1 VDVAAL
7 AGLVLVVGI
16 AVLLVLGIPVSVAV
30 GTSAAAAAIT
40 ALGFE
45 NGLLTSA
52 QQMFRGINN
61 FSLLAIPFFVLAGVI
76 MNNGGIALRLINF
89 AKALVGRA
97 PGSLAQTNVA
107 ANALF
112 GAVSGSAV
120 ASVAAVGSTMGPLQ
134 ARDGY
139 PRDFAAATNIASAP
153 SGMIIPPSNLMIV
166 YSLVS
171 STSIAALFVA
181 GYVPGILWAA
191 VCMVI
196 VHLYARKRPE
206 LRVTNRITSG
216 GLLQV
221 TVQAVPALLLIV
233 VVIGGILAGIFTPTE
248 ASCIAVVYALVL
260 AFLYK
265 AIVVRDLPGILL
277 EAGRTTAIVMFL
289 VAVSAVMSWV
299 MSFARIPQ
307 LVTEAMFTVSTN
319 PYVLIVL
326 IVALLLVIG
335 CFMDPTPAVLIFAP
349 IFLPVVTA
357 FGMDP
362 IHFGIFMVLAL
373 SIGTITP
380 PVGPVLFVGARVA
393 NISIEAV
400 VRRMLPF
407 FVALVILLL
416 VVALTPA
423 LSMWLPTVVG
433 LV

>member
-1 VDVAAL
+1 MEVAAL

-16 AVLLVLGIPVSVAV
+16 VVLLVLGIPVSVAV

-76 MNNGGIALRLINF
+76 MNNGGIALRLVNF
-89 AKALVGRA
+89 AKAMVGRA

-134 ARDGY
+134 AREGY

-181 GYVPGILWAA
+181 GYVPGLLWAA

-196 VHLYARKRPE
+196 VHLYARKRPA
-206 LRVTNRITSG
+206 LRVSERLSFAG
-216 GLLQV
+216 RMRVAAEAL
-221 TVQAVPALLLIV
+221 PALLLIV
-233 VVIGGILAGIFTPTE
+233 IVIGGILAGFFTPTE

-260 AFLYK
+260 SFAYK
-265 AIVVRDLPGILL
+265 AIRVRDLPGILL
-277 EAGRTTAIVMFL
+277 ESARTTAIVMFL

-307 LVTEAMFTVSTN
+307 LVTDAMFTLSTN
-319 PYVLIVL
+319 PYVLILL
-326 IVALLLVIG
+326 IVVLLLAIG

-393 NISIEAV
+393 DISIESV

-407 FVALVILLL
+407 FVALVVLLL

-423 LSMWLPTVVG
+423 LSMWLPTLVG
-433 LV
+433 LS

>member
-1 VDVAAL
+1 MEVAAL

-16 AVLLVLGIPVSVAV
+16 VVLLVLGIPVSVAV

-76 MNNGGIALRLINF
+76 MNNGGIALRLVNF
-89 AKALVGRA
+89 AKAMVGRA

-134 ARDGY
+134 AREGY

-181 GYVPGILWAA
+181 GYVPGLLWAA

-196 VHLYARKRPE
+196 VHLYARKRPA
-206 LRVTNRITSG
+206 LRVSERLSLAG
-216 GLLQV
+216 RMRVAGEAL
-221 TVQAVPALLLIV
+221 PALLLIV
-233 VVIGGILAGIFTPTE
+233 IVIGGILAGFFTPTE

-260 AFLYK
+260 SFAYK
-265 AIVVRDLPGILL
+265 AIRVRDLPGILL
-277 EAGRTTAIVMFL
+277 ESARTTAIVMFL

-307 LVTEAMFTVSTN
+307 LVTDAMFTLSTN
-319 PYVLIVL
+319 PYVLILL
-326 IVALLLVIG
+326 IVVLLLAIG

-393 NISIEAV
+393 DISIESV

-407 FVALVILLL
+407 FVALVVLLL

-423 LSMWLPTVVG
+423 LSMWLPTLVG
-433 LV
+433 LS

>member
-1 VDVAAL
+1 
-7 AGLVLVVGI
+7 
-16 AVLLVLGIPVSVAV
+16 
-30 GTSAAAAAIT
+30 
-40 ALGFE
+40 
-45 NGLLTSA
+45 
-52 QQMFRGINN
+52 
-61 FSLLAIPFFVLAGVI
+61 
-76 MNNGGIALRLINF
+76 
-89 AKALVGRA
+89 
-97 PGSLAQTNVA
+97 
-107 ANALF
+107 
-112 GAVSGSAV
+112 
-120 ASVAAVGSTMGPLQ
+120 
-134 ARDGY
+134 
-139 PRDFAAATNIASAP
+139 
-153 SGMIIPPSNLMIV
+153 MIV

-206 LRVTNRITSG
+206 LRVTNRITPG

-221 TVQAVPALLLIV
+221 TVKAVPALLLIV

-362 IHFGIFMVLAL
+362 IHFGIFIVLAL